1 MEKAK
6 LMQLEIEQK
15 RKLPKNVKDKISTK
29 IFQNLLVAVI
39 IMAYFCVV
47 NISYYKLESNKFEE
61 YLKYF
66 ALGISVIT
74 VIAFEFS
81 YRKNSLSMMI
91 IGIELLLCGIL
102 SLYIPYVFLH
112 TNATFRISIMI
123 LPIVLVIYYAIK
135 SFILFKKNQ
144 LNYRNNLSDVKEI
157 VKETEKSSYIEEE
170 SSKTYRAKKAEE
182 KIIREKISNDQK
194 KRRKLKNQKLKE
206 EQISK
211 LKEMNK
217 KIDTK
222 TNNKTNNKNNTKINT
237 KNKSKGE

>member
-15 RKLPKNVKDKISTK
+15 RKLPKNLKDKISTK

-39 IMAYFCVV
+39 IMAYFCIINV
-47 NISYYKLESNKFEE
+47 SYYKLDGNKFEE

-66 ALGISVIT
+66 ALGISIIT
-74 VIAFEFS
+74 VITFEVA
-81 YRKNSLSMMI
+81 YRKNSLGIMI
-91 IGIELLLCGIL
+91 ISIELLLCGIL
-102 SLYIPYVFLH
+102 SLYIPYIFLH
-112 TNATFRISIMI
+112 TNTTFRISIMV
-123 LPIVLVIYYAIK
+123 LPVALVIYYAIK

-170 SSKTYRAKKAEE
+170 SSKTYREKKAEE

-194 KRRKLKNQKLKE
+194 NRKKIKNQKLKE
-206 EQISK
+206 QQISK
-211 LKEMNK
+211 SKEINK
-217 KIDTK
+217 KANTK
-222 TNNKTNNKNNTKINT
+222 TNIKNNTKRRN
-237 KNKSKGE
+237 

>member
-39 IMAYFCVV
+39 IMAYFCIINV
-47 NISYYKLESNKFEE
+47 SYYKLESNKFEE

-74 VIAFEFS
+74 VITFEIS
-81 YRKNSLSMMI
+81 YRKNSLGMMI
-91 IGIELLLCGIL
+91 ISIELLLCGIL
-102 SLYIPYVFLH
+102 SLYIPYIFLH
-112 TNATFRISIMI
+112 TNTTFRVSIMV
-123 LPIVLVIYYAIK
+123 LPVALVIYYAIK
-135 SFILFKKNQ
+135 SFVLFKQNQ
-144 LNYRNNLSDVKEI
+144 LKYRNNLSDVKEI

-182 KIIREKISNDQK
+182 KIIREKISDDQK
-194 KRRKLKNQKLKE
+194 NRSKVKKQKLKE
-206 EQISK
+206 QQK
-211 LKEMNK
+211 TKVKEVNK
-217 KIDTK
+217 KNNDKNTSR
-222 TNNKTNNKNNTKINT
+222 TNVKKKN
-237 KNKSKGE
+237 

>member
-39 IMAYFCVV
+39 IMAYFCIINV
-47 NISYYKLESNKFEE
+47 SYYKLESNKFEE

-74 VIAFEFS
+74 VIAFEIS
-81 YRKNSLSMMI
+81 YRKNSLGMMI
-91 IGIELLLCGIL
+91 ISIELLLCGIL
-102 SLYIPYVFLH
+102 SLYIPYIFLH
-112 TNATFRISIMI
+112 TNTTFRVSIMV
-123 LPIVLVIYYAIK
+123 LPVALVIYYAIK
-135 SFILFKKNQ
+135 SFVLFKQNQ
-144 LNYRNNLSDVKEI
+144 LKYRNNLSDVKEI

-182 KIIREKISNDQK
+182 KIIREKISDDQK
-194 KRRKLKNQKLKE
+194 NRSKVKKQKLKE
-206 EQISK
+206 QQK
-211 LKEMNK
+211 TKVKEVNK
-217 KIDTK
+217 KNNDKNTSR
-222 TNNKTNNKNNTKINT
+222 TNVKKKN
-237 KNKSKGE
+237 